1 MSTEKINC
9 FNLSLKILY
18 KVDNKTKT
26 VKSTVIYKGWLYA
39 RLFPQLF
46 TLFIEFSSTME
57 IIYKLNSD
65 VPVNTLFI
73 HLSLIL

>member
-26 VKSTVIYKGWLYA
+26 VKSTVIYKG
-39 RLFPQLF
+39 
-46 TLFIEFSSTME
+46 
-57 IIYKLNSD
+57 
-65 VPVNTLFI
+65 
-73 HLSLIL
+73 